1 MTRHYCDRCGAALQP
16 CKHLMRRVLSGFGK
30 ELGGDFCD
38 NCYSGITALREQYV
52 ASVLAYIAPITS
64 LTKPQEPTP

>member
-1 MTRHYCDRCGAALQP
+1 MTRHYCDRCGAELQP
-16 CKHLMRRVLSGFGK
+16 GQHLTRVQLLGVGK
-30 ELGGDFCD
+30 ELGGFCD

-52 ASVLAYIAPITS
+52 ASVLAYSAPITS